1 MSISSKPTNVQ
12 RSGTIN
18 GMRENMKKATTEMLV
33 LFLLKQRS
41 MYAYEM
47 IREMA
52 RLSDGVFQFNTL
64 YLAIYRLQGHGYV
77 AENEKVITENNRTRV
92 YFSITEEGLVY
103 LQEITKEYRLITNTI
118 DQMLQLD
125 GAIYE
130 EDAL

>member
-52 RLSDGVFQFNTL
+52 RRSAGVFQFNTL

-118 DQMLQLD
+118 DKMLQLD

>member
-1 MSISSKPTNVQ
+1 
-12 RSGTIN
+12 
-18 GMRENMKKATTEMLV
+18 
-33 LFLLKQRS
+33 
-41 MYAYEM
+41 M

-52 RLSDGVFQFNTL
+52 RLSDGVFQFYTL

-118 DQMLQLD
+118 DKMLQLD